1 MSASL
6 NRVRVKALVGL
17 LGLWGLWPGTACAQ
31 GVPPDETILLVG
43 VTRGPRSDARLARTL
58 EDHLRL
64 TGETLAASTRLGPT
78 ERLCSDGECLELLAR
93 REHAVL
99 AMTVNV
105 RDSGPQ
111 SYFVTLA
118 LVDAQRRLPVQ
129 TESVCDACSADELA
143 TKLND
148 LSDKTLHLYR
158 ARVQTAAGS
167 AAVSTANPPGSV
179 PTPAGAVGYRPG
191 PPPSAWPQ
199 LTPGRKITAG
209 VLGAAALGVLIPS
222 IFWSVKDGQPAPT
235 PCSDNP
241 LAAQDCRYDN
251 KALYGVGYAMTAALA
266 GGMLLTLFLP
276 GQAAAQ
282 PAATPAEKAE

>member
-1 MSASL
+1 MSAC
-6 NRVRVKALVGL
+6 NHQVWMATLVGL
-17 LGLWGLWPGTACAQ
+17 LGLWPTAPRAQ
-31 GVPPDETILLVG
+31 SGQPDETILLVG
-43 VTRGPRSDARLARTL
+43 VTRGPRSDARLARAL

-64 TGETLAASTRLGPT
+64 TGETIAPSGHLGPA
-78 ERLCSDGECLELLAR
+78 ERLCSDGECLEQLAR

-111 SYFVTLA
+111 SYFLTLA

-129 TESVCDACSADELA
+129 SEAVCDTCSADELA

-158 ARVQTAAGS
+158 QRLS
-167 AAVSTANPPGSV
+167 NPPG
-179 PTPAGAVGYRPG
+179 PGAVPAADPG
-191 PPPSAWPQ
+191 HLLPTWPAAKVLGPVPPAAGPFAQ
-199 LTPGRKITAG
+199 LTPGRKILAG
-209 VLGAAALGVLIPS
+209 VLGVAALGVLIPS
-222 IFWSVKDGQPAPT
+222 IFWSVKDGQAAPT

-276 GQAAAQ
+276 GQTAAAQ
-282 PAATPAEKAE
+282 SSPPAEKAP